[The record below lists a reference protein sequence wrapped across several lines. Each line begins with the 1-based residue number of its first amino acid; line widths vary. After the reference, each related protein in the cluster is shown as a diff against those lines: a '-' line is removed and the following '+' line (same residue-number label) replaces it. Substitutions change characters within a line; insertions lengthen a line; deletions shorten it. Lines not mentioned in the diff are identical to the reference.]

1 MTDMD
6 YHWSPANQRRFL
18 EHLADN
24 GSVRLAS
31 RAVSMAEA
39 SAYRLRRRKEGM
51 AFAIGWDAAL
61 QIAGARLR
69 SDLMDRALYGQRDVA
84 VRHKAEEGERTKTVR
99 KRRDNR
105 LAMWMLGNIDARIAA
120 QDDLAAALSR
130 LVAQDFDAFLDL
142 IEAGGDVTEIVE
154 FIGDQLP
161 RQRKQKNA
169 HNYNL
174 SQFCAFF
181 GVEQES
187 FLGEES
193 YLGDDDHYLFQR
205 HGDDA
210 WRSTFPPPPGF
221 TGEENGKY
229 GEDIYSRELTPEE
242 MAELIADLAA
252 EAGEDEVVTAA
263 QNSHFA
269 YTPGED
275 DDPGI
280 EPCAG
285 DEELCVAIDEG
296 ENPSS
301 PPMNRKMRRAA
312 AALRA
317 KADATMVLGKP
328 H

>member
-31 RAVSMAEA
+31 RAVSMADA

-84 VRHKAEEGERTKTVR
+84 IRRKEEEGERTKTTR
-99 KRRDNR
+99 KRKDNR

-161 RQRKQKNA
+161 QQRKQKNA
-169 HNYNL
+169 HNYDL
-174 SQFCAFF
+174 SQFCALF
-181 GVEQES
+181 GVE
-187 FLGEES
+187 EES
-193 YLGDDDHYLFQR
+193 RPGDDGHYLFQR
-205 HGDDA
+205 YADDE

-221 TGEENGKY
+221 TGEENGEY
-229 GEDIYSRELTPEE
+229 GDDIYSRELTAEE
-242 MAELIADLAA
+242 MAELMADLATN
-252 EAGEDEVVTAA
+252 AGEDEVVTAT

-269 YTPGED
+269 YTQDED

-280 EPCAG
+280 EPCAD
-285 DEELCVAIDEG
+285 DEELCLVIDEG